1 MSTYIILLRAIG
13 PVTHKVMSMTQW
25 REAVAAARG
34 YHDPQTYV
42 ATGNMIV
49 GSEKGIA
56 EVTRDMNAVVRDL
69 GLGPGNVAVV
79 RKAADLRKLVAA
91 NPFSEAAAERA
102 SELAVYFFAGTPDFA
117 WLDAYDGP
125 ESWHVEGKH
134 LFVDYEGRISQSPR
148 LAGLVEKRSGTGT
161 ARNWNTVKALAER
174 AGARQ

>member
-1 MSTYIILLRAIG
+1 MSTYIVLLRAIG
-13 PVTHKVMSMTQW
+13 PVTHKIMSMTQW
-25 REAVAAARG
+25 REAVAAAPG
-34 YHDPQTYV
+34 YDDPQTYV

-49 GSEKGIA
+49 GSGKGIA

-79 RKAADLRKLVAA
+79 RKAADLKRLVAA

-102 SELAVYFFAGTPDFA
+102 SELAVYFFAATPDFA
-117 WLDAYDGP
+117 WLDAYDGS
-125 ESWHVEGKH
+125 ERWHVEGKH
-134 LFVDYEGRISQSPR
+134 LFVDYDGRISQSPR

-174 AGARQ
+174 AAGRG